1 MEKIEILSELSHK
14 RKTISDI
21 IRYIRN
27 VSPNG
32 VGRITP
38 NYSILLGSGASVT
51 SGVRSG
57 EQLVKEWK
65 LEVLGEIPG
74 INITSD
80 LDETWKEHAP
90 EWYDPSNSYSSLFE
104 HQYDLQRQRRIFVEK
119 EVSDKDPSIGYAY
132 LVRLVSSN
140 YFNTV
145 FTTNFDDLLNEAFY
159 RFSTIRPMV
168 CAHDSSISGVT
179 VTSERPKIIK
189 LHGDYLFDNI
199 KTTLRETES
208 LETNMRMKF
217 KEFARDF
224 GLIVVGYSGQDRSIM
239 DILSYL
245 LDQESYFKNGIYW
258 CVRKGTTEI
267 SNELKKLLWKDRVYF
282 VEIDGFDEFM
292 AELNNSLNEG
302 NLPVDDSYFG
312 YNHQEQMIKKLVDNH
327 FLNSTSS
334 AILKSDMAKI
344 KQHVK
349 STKIDDFMNFLID
362 GSKEGLI
369 KNTDSKRPS
378 KRSGLKE
385 LTKEQK
391 EILSKIKFAG
401 VMRKSV
407 REAICMIQNYKPLEL
422 EDSQFKLELLKLYID
437 LLKKGNDEEIK
448 MYADEIIRINPDDE
462 RHYIIASKK
471 SVQFSQGYEYLK
483 KAISK
488 FENDFYIHNR
498 FADCI
503 LDYCE
508 EVFVNDSK
516 MNYIDEAIKSL
527 ETSLSLYK
535 CIENEAYLFLI
546 RAYQLKY
553 ANNTAQEKTKI
564 EKIWKEME
572 SMSDKHIN
580 VYKAMLSTQKEKI
593 TEDTFQS
600 FKDYYIKADS
610 TVDLE
615 YVIISQIKW
624 IQDNGEISTIA
635 KVMEDY
641 ESSFIPSGD
650 YQRIKSEYF
659 MRVEEFD
666 KALELIDATE
676 LNISLISN
684 KMEMLYYMG
693 KDTELDNFYNS
704 LHKCS
709 EVDLAYYSAKRDDE
723 NIIKLLESKKNK
735 FGELTIDELV
745 SLSFS
750 YLKLQRYQDA
760 ESLLKPY
767 YVNPQTNMGEI
778 IINYL
783 FANHHANKQ
792 NLSRK
797 AREKIIDKS
806 NIGFSNDVLAVAYH
820 FSGEDNK
827 SLDFLAKELKRR
839 PVHKYDVLN
848 WPVLS
853 DFKSNPRFQKLTE
866 IKYKRDNK

>member
-1 MEKIEILSELSHK
+1 MEKTGILSELLHK
-14 RKTISDI
+14 RKNVSDI
-21 IRYIRN
+21 IRYIKN

-32 VGRITP
+32 VRKITP
-38 NYSILLGSGASVT
+38 NFSIFLGSGASVT
-51 SGVRSG
+51 SGIRSG
-57 EQLVKEWK
+57 QQLVKEWQ
-65 LEVLGEIPG
+65 LEVLREIPG
-74 INITSD
+74 IEVTSD
-80 LDETWKEHAP
+80 INELWKEHAP

-104 HQYDLQRQRRIFVEK
+104 HQYDLQRQRRIFVEN

-132 LVRLVSSN
+132 LVRLISSN

-282 VEIDGFDEFM
+282 VEIEGFDEFM
-292 AELNNSLNEG
+292 AELNNSLNQG
-302 NLPVDDSYFG
+302 NLPVDDTYFG
-312 YNHQEQMIKKLVDNH
+312 YDHQEQMIKKLVDNQ

-362 GSKEGLI
+362 GSNDGFI
-369 KNTDSKRPS
+369 KNSDSKRPS
-378 KRSGLKE
+378 RRSGLKE

-391 EILSKIKFAG
+391 DILSKIKFAG
-401 VMRKSV
+401 VLKNSI
-407 REAICMIQNYKPLEL
+407 REAIGMIQKHNPLEL
-422 EDSQFKLELLKLYID
+422 EDSQFKLELLKLHID
-437 LLKKGNDEEIK
+437 LFKKGNDEEIK
-448 MYADEIIRINPDDE
+448 KYADEIIRINPDDE

-471 SVQFSQGYEYLK
+471 SILFNQGYEYLK
-483 KAISK
+483 KAVSK
-488 FENDFYIHNR
+488 FENDYYIHNR

-516 MNYIDEAIKSL
+516 MCYIDEAIKSL

-546 RAYQLKY
+546 RAYKLKY
-553 ANNTAQEKTKI
+553 ANNTEQKKAKI
-564 EKIWKEME
+564 DKIRKDME
-572 SMSDKHIN
+572 AMSDKHIN
-580 VYKAMLSTQKEKI
+580 VFKAILSTPQEKI
-593 TEDTFQS
+593 TEDTFLS

-624 IQDNGEISTIA
+624 IQENGDITKIT

-650 YQRIKSEYF
+650 YKRIKSAYL

-666 KALELIDATE
+666 KALELIDAIE
-676 LNISLISN
+676 LDISLIGN
-684 KMEMLYYMG
+684 KMEMLYIMG

-709 EVDLAYYSAKRDDE
+709 DVDMAYYSAKRDDE
-723 NIIKLLESKKNK
+723 NIIKLLESKKEK
-735 FGELTIDELV
+735 FAELTIGELV

-767 YVNPQTNMGEI
+767 YDNPQTNTGEI

-783 FANHHANKQ
+783 FAKYNGNKQ
-792 NLSRK
+792 TLSRK
-797 AREKIIDKS
+797 AKEKIIDKS
-806 NIGFSNDVLAVAYH
+806 NMVFSNDVLAVAYH
-820 FSGEDNK
+820 FAEDDNK
-827 SLDFLAKELKRR
+827 ALDLLTKELKRR
-839 PVHKYDVLN
+839 PCHKYDVLN

-853 DFKSNPRFQKLTE
+853 DLKNNTKFKNITE
-866 IKYKRDNK
+866 LKYKRDNI

>member
-1 MEKIEILSELSHK
+1 
-14 RKTISDI
+14 
-21 IRYIRN
+21 
-27 VSPNG
+27 
-32 VGRITP
+32 
-38 NYSILLGSGASVT
+38 
-51 SGVRSG
+51 
-57 EQLVKEWK
+57 
-65 LEVLGEIPG
+65 
-74 INITSD
+74 
-80 LDETWKEHAP
+80 
-90 EWYDPSNSYSSLFE
+90 
-104 HQYDLQRQRRIFVEK
+104 
-119 EVSDKDPSIGYAY
+119 
-132 LVRLVSSN
+132 
-140 YFNTV
+140 
-145 FTTNFDDLLNEAFY
+145 
-159 RFSTIRPMV
+159 
-168 CAHDSSISGVT
+168 
-179 VTSERPKIIK
+179 
-189 LHGDYLFDNI
+189 
-199 KTTLRETES
+199 
-208 LETNMRMKF
+208 
-217 KEFARDF
+217 
-224 GLIVVGYSGQDRSIM
+224 
-239 DILSYL
+239 
-245 LDQESYFKNGIYW
+245 
-258 CVRKGTTEI
+258 
-267 SNELKKLLWKDRVYF
+267 
-282 VEIDGFDEFM
+282 
-292 AELNNSLNEG
+292 
-302 NLPVDDSYFG
+302 
-312 YNHQEQMIKKLVDNH
+312 
-327 FLNSTSS
+327 
-334 AILKSDMAKI
+334 
-344 KQHVK
+344 
-349 STKIDDFMNFLID
+349 
-362 GSKEGLI
+362 
-369 KNTDSKRPS
+369 
-378 KRSGLKE
+378 
-385 LTKEQK
+385 
-391 EILSKIKFAG
+391 
-401 VMRKSV
+401 
-407 REAICMIQNYKPLEL
+407 
-422 EDSQFKLELLKLYID
+422 
-437 LLKKGNDEEIK
+437 
-448 MYADEIIRINPDDE
+448 
-462 RHYIIASKK
+462 
-471 SVQFSQGYEYLK
+471 
-483 KAISK
+483 
-488 FENDFYIHNR
+488 
-498 FADCI
+498 
-503 LDYCE
+503 
-508 EVFVNDSK
+508 

-624 IQDNGEISTIA
+624 IQENGEISTIA

-676 LNISLISN
+676 LDISLISN

-704 LHKCS
+704 LHKCI

-792 NLSRK
+792 TLSRK

-820 FSGEDNK
+820 FSGDDNK